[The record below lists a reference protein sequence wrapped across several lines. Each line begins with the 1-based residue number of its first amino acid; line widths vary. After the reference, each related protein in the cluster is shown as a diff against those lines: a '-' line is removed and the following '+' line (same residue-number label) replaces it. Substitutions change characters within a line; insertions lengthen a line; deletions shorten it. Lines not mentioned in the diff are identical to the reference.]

1 MPLDLSRIRA
11 LIFDI
16 DGTLRDTDDQ
26 MTHRLAR
33 WLRLFAGLFPNRD
46 PFPIARRL
54 IIATESPGAL
64 LLRLPD
70 RLGFD
75 EKLAKLGDTLIRLRI
90 IKPEKIFS
98 LIPGVFEML
107 QTLHPLYP
115 MSIVSARGVQNTL
128 AFLET
133 YNLSQFFVCVVTA
146 QTCKHTKPYPDP
158 ILWAAE
164 QMDLPPECCL
174 MIGDTAVDM
183 RAGKA
188 AGAQTVGVLCG
199 FGDEKELHEA
209 GADLILPG
217 TTALPEILSTSH
229 LI

>member
-1 MPLDLSRIRA
+1 MTLDLSRIRA

-16 DGTLRDTDDQ
+16 DGTLRDTDGQ

-33 WLRLFAGLFPNRD
+33 WLRPFAGLFPNRD
-46 PFPIARRL
+46 PSLIARRL
-54 IIATESPGAL
+54 IIASETPGAL
-64 LLRLPD
+64 LLHLPD

-75 EKLAKLGDTLIRLRI
+75 EKLAQLGEFLYKLGI

-98 LIPGVFEML
+98 LIPGVVEML

-115 MSIVSARGVQNTL
+115 MSIVSSRGAQNSL
-128 AFLET
+128 AFLDA
-133 YNLSQFFVCVVTA
+133 YNLSLYFVCVATA

-158 ILWAAE
+158 ILWVAA
-164 QMDLPPECCL
+164 QMDIPPDRCL

-199 FGDEKELHEA
+199 FGDEKELCEA
-209 GADLILPG
+209 GADLILPV
-217 TTALPEILSTSH
+217 TTALPEILSSSH

>member
-1 MPLDLSRIRA
+1 MPFDLSRIRA
-11 LIFDI
+11 LCFDI

-26 MTHRLAR
+26 MTLRLAR
-33 WLRLFAGLFPNRD
+33 WLRPFAGLFPNRD
-46 PFPIARRL
+46 PFPFARRL
-54 IIATESPGAL
+54 IIATEAPGAL

-75 EKLAKLGDTLIRLRI
+75 EKLAELGDILYRLGI
-90 IKPEKIFS
+90 IKPEKIFTI
-98 LIPGVFEML
+98 IPGVFEML
-107 QTLHPLYP
+107 QTLQLLYP
-115 MSIVSARGVQNTL
+115 MSIVSARGKRNTL
-128 AFLET
+128 AFLEA
-133 YNLSQFFVCVVTA
+133 YNLTQFFVCIASA
-146 QTCKHTKPYPDP
+146 QTCKHTKPFPDP

-164 QMDLPPECCL
+164 QMGISPDRCL

-199 FGDEKELHEA
+199 FGDEKELLAA

-217 TTALPEILSTSH
+217 TTALPSLLSSSH